1 MILFLDF
8 DGVLHPDPCEKN
20 ELFCNLVNFEA
31 LLRAYPDIE
40 VVISST
46 WRLTFDITSLRS
58 YFSEDLQH
66 RIIDKTPRCS
76 AVNYPRGRECEEWLQ
91 REQRQDEVWLAID
104 DWPYHF
110 DDMIGRQLFLTDSD
124 IGLDVEAI
132 ERLRIVIDAL
142 VKS

>member
-8 DGVLHPDPCEKN
+8 DGVLHPDPCEKD
-20 ELFCNLVNFEA
+20 ELFCNLANFEI

-40 VVISST
+40 VVISSA
-46 WRLTFDITSLRS
+46 WRLSEDIASLRR
-58 YFSEDLQH
+58 YFSDDLQP

-76 AVNYPRGRECEEWLQ
+76 SVTYPRGRECEEWLQ
-91 REQRQDEVWLAID
+91 REQRQEEVWLAID

-110 DDMIGRQLFLTDSD
+110 DDNIGRQLFLTDSD
-124 IGLDVEAI
+124 IGLDEEALK
-132 ERLRIVIDAL
+132 RLRVVINAL